1 MDTLCTELARWRE
14 TNIIVES
21 NAVLKLKFKKLH
33 STVVGS
39 VRNTEDIVD
48 FLLQEEVIGYDDMN
62 KVLEQGDPRQQC
74 RNLLALLN
82 TSDHPQAYVKLYLA
96 IKDESDLRGLIDRI
110 DNYTDES
117 LSSSVQDIY
126 ISEPTGFRF
135 FL

>member
-1 MDTLCTELARWRE
+1 
-14 TNIIVES
+14 
-21 NAVLKLKFKKLH
+21 
-33 STVVGS
+33 
-39 VRNTEDIVD
+39 
-48 FLLQEEVIGYDDMN
+48 MN